1 MRIDKLFQVL
11 VVAGA
16 SSTVGL
22 NGCSSSSGGSGGEDA
37 GGPGT
42 DGAGAS
48 SSSGGSSSGGS
59 SSSGSSSSG
68 GTSADGSACMCGPDP
83 QVSTWTDCNG
93 CCCWLAAGVATP
105 SGVTTPIC
113 GVEPCCAGKG
123 PGR

>member
-22 NGCSSSSGGSGGEDA
+22 NGCSSGSGGGGGGDA

-48 SSSGGSSSGGS
+48 SSSGG
-59 SSSGSSSSG
+59 

-83 QVSTWTDCNG
+83 QLSTWTDCNG
-93 CCCWLAAGVATP
+93 CCCWLA
-105 SGVTTPIC
+105 
-113 GVEPCCAGKG
+113 
-123 PGR
+123 PGSTSAA